1 MKNHQTQ
8 PWRLGT
14 IASFGEFSDD
24 VDDIMLTTIAIHNC
38 NCINPRRKSN
48 TPSPTQDALR
58 HWEGADEDGG
68 LGDSCSRSTSCVGN
82 ASPRCQDATPWESFL
97 NTNLKCNNQM
107 GWGNVDLNRVALTIW
122 SVERIWRTRNEGRVD
137 VDFGKR
143 NFGEQMWEGEWRN
156 GFPLAKIQEG
166 DHGNGE
172 QLHPYP
178 KGGERGALSE
188 TDSDRNILDGGLCL
202 IRY

>member
-24 VDDIMLTTIAIHNC
+24 FDDIMLTTIAIHNC

-48 TPSPTQDALR
+48 TPSPTYTRRVAPLR
-58 HWEGADEDGG
+58 GRWRGWRPWWLLLSIHFMCWKCLAS
-68 LGDSCSRSTSCVGN
+68 LSRRHAMGIL
-82 ASPRCQDATPWESFL
+82 PKHQH
-97 NTNLKCNNQM
+97 LKCNNQM
-107 GWGNVDLNRVALTIW
+107 GWGRFEYGVALTIIW

-178 KGGERGALSE
+178 KGGERSLV
-188 TDSDRNILDGGLCL
+188 RNRFRSKHIGWG
-202 IRY
+202 IMSN